1 MKAVL
6 CCFIVP
12 VLILVLSMQ
21 LAFASHFEEL
31 ESKAR
36 KGDLEAMYELGTMYE
51 KGVGVTQNYIEAHKW
66 YNIAAYCG
74 SIKASEAR
82 EAINKKMIA
91 QDLAEARKR
100 ASQLKIPDSKVSE
113 GWFPLMFASFG
124 GHKEIVETLI
134 KTGADINMKINDGST
149 ALMGASMQGHY
160 SIVKFL
166 LEKGAD
172 KTIKNNYGLTALALA
187 RQGGYDEIV
196 DLLIINLRSSYSE
209 LGYNQAN
216 AMLKKYNFFD
226 QHSNKTGDFINDY
239 HLKTIKGHN
248 IVQDYNTNL
257 MWHQSGS
264 ISNMKWEEA
273 NKWVDDLNKRGYAGY
288 NDWRLPTLEEAASLL
303 ESSENND
310 NLYIEPVFNSTQSL
324 IWTGDSFGSRG
335 AWNVNFGT
343 GGVIWRFTNLKL
355 YVRPVRN
362 ANIN

>member
-1 MKAVL
+1 LKAVFCGL
-6 CCFIVP
+6 IVP

-31 ESKAR
+31 ESKANQ
-36 KGDLEAMYELGTMYE
+36 GDVKAMYELGMMHE
-51 KGVGVTQNYIEAHKW
+51 NGVGTIQNYVEAYKW

-74 SIKASEAR
+74 SIKASDAR

-91 QDLAEARKR
+91 QDLAEAKKL
-100 ASQLKIPDSKVSE
+100 ASQLKIPESKVSD
-113 GWFPLMFASFG
+113 GWFPLMLAAFG
-124 GHKEIVETLI
+124 GHEEIVEALI
-134 KTGADINMKINDGST
+134 KTGADINMKVNDGST
-149 ALMGASMQGHY
+149 ALMAASMQGHY
-160 SIVKFL
+160 LIVKIL

-172 KTIKNNYGLTALALA
+172 KTIKNNNGLTALSLA
-187 RQGGYDEIV
+187 MQGGYDEITG
-196 DLLIINLRSSYSE
+196 LLIINLRSSYRD
-209 LGYNQAN
+209 LGYDQVKTI
-216 AMLKKYNFFD
+216 LKKYNFFD
-226 QHSNKTGDFINDY
+226 QHSNETGDFINDY

-273 NKWVDDLNKRGYAGY
+273 NKWVDDLNKREYAGY

-324 IWTGDSFGSRG
+324 IWTGDSFGTRG
-335 AWNVNFGT
+335 AWNVNFTT